1 MMCQPRARRASPLPG
16 GPPRSADA
24 VGARPFTF
32 CDCRV
37 FWVSD
42 TSLPPSVRLTVGGD
56 DPVLELP
63 CDVWDG
69 EAR

>member
-1 MMCQPRARRASPLPG
+1 MRGSPEGGERRRSRAGLPG
-16 GPPRSADA
+16 RLTPS
-24 VGARPFTF
+24 GARPFTF

-42 TSLPPSVRLTVGGD
+42 TSLPPSVCLTVGGD